1 MLINFK
7 ALALLLYSVHKTL
20 ADNNERKMKCVN
32 SAPHKM
38 ECSNRTTALACSV
51 WGGEFDLFKSCYN
64 CFKNGMKMESFII
77 IEKD

>member
-1 MLINFK
+1 MTSSRRKLNLISEHINK
-7 ALALLLYSVHKTL
+7 LV
-20 ADNNERKMKCVN
+20 NNYKKWKCVN